1 MKKLKKI
8 LFCIVL
14 FPFSLLSQELDLFNQ
29 IETDELTQT
38 KLLPDKMIFTQK
50 FLWGEKGLTR
60 VLKISSLNKEN
71 RQKELKLRRAMLK
84 THQFIGFLTLGG
96 MIYQGILGGK
106 LYNGDY
112 SLYEKHKK
120 IGELSTIGYF
130 TGAGLSLFTP
140 PPLVNKKVKGFN
152 SIKAHKILA
161 MIHFP
166 AMVSTNIYKKKN
178 KKIHKYSAYT
188 AFASYA
194 TAIIVFKF

>member
-1 MKKLKKI
+1 MLKKSIYILLI
-8 LFCIVL
+8 LFPISV
-14 FPFSLLSQELDLFNQ
+14 LSQELDLFNQ
-29 IETDELTQT
+29 IETDDLKQS
-38 KLLPDKMIFTQK
+38 KLLPDKMIFTQR
-50 FLWGEKGLTR
+50 FLWGENGLAR
-60 VLKISSLNKEN
+60 VLKISSLNIEN
-71 RQKELKLRRAMLK
+71 REKELKLRRAMLK
-84 THQFIGFLTLGG
+84 THQYIGFITLGG

-112 SLYEKHKK
+112 SVYDKHKK
-120 IGELSTIGYF
+120 IGELSTIAYF

-166 AMVSTNIYKKKN
+166 AMVSTNVFKKKN

>member
-1 MKKLKKI
+1 
-8 LFCIVL
+8 
-14 FPFSLLSQELDLFNQ
+14 
-29 IETDELTQT
+29 
-38 KLLPDKMIFTQK
+38 
-50 FLWGEKGLTR
+50 
-60 VLKISSLNKEN
+60 
-71 RQKELKLRRAMLK
+71 MLK

-120 IGELSTIGYF
+120 IGELSNIGYF

-178 KKIHKYSAYT
+178 I
-188 AFASYA
+188 
-194 TAIIVFKF
+194 

>member
-1 MKKLKKI
+1 MLKKSLCYLI
-8 LFCIVL
+8 LI
-14 FPFSLLSQELDLFNQ
+14 PFSVISQEIDLFNQ
-29 IETDELTQT
+29 IETDDLKQS
-38 KLLPDKMIFTQK
+38 KLLPDKMVFTQR
-50 FLWGEKGLTR
+50 FLWGEKGLAR
-60 VLKISSLNKEN
+60 VLKISTLNIKN
-71 RQKELKLRRAMLK
+71 RERELKLRRAMLK
-84 THQFIGFLTLGG
+84 THQYIGFITLGG

-112 SLYEKHKK
+112 SVYDKHKK
-120 IGELSTIGYF
+120 IGELSTIAYF

-140 PPLVNKKVKGFN
+140 PPLINKKIKGFN

-166 AMVSTNIYKKKN
+166 AMVSTNVFKKKN

-188 AFASYA
+188 AFVSYA

>member
-1 MKKLKKI
+1 MLKKGLYYLI
-8 LFCIVL
+8 LI
-14 FPFSLLSQELDLFNQ
+14 PFSIFSQELDLFNE
-29 IETDELTQT
+29 IETDELTES
-38 KLLPDKMIFTQK
+38 KLLPNKMIFTQR
-50 FLWGEKGLTR
+50 FLWGENGLVR
-60 VLKISSLNKEN
+60 VLKVSPLNIKN
-71 RQKELKLRRAMLK
+71 REKELKLRRAMLK
-84 THQFIGFLTLGG
+84 THQYIGFITLGG

-112 SLYEKHKK
+112 SVYDKHKK
-120 IGELSTIGYF
+120 VGELSKISYF

-140 PPLVNKKVKGFN
+140 PPLINKKVKGFN
-152 SIKAHKILA
+152 SIKAHKVLA

-166 AMVSTNIYKKKN
+166 AMVSTSIFKNKN

>member
-1 MKKLKKI
+1 MLKKS
-8 LFCIVL
+8 LFYLIII
-14 FPFSLLSQELDLFNQ
+14 PFSVISQELDLFNQ
-29 IETDELTQT
+29 IETDELKQS
-38 KLLPDKMIFTQK
+38 KLLPDKMVFTQR
-50 FLWGEKGLTR
+50 FLWGEKGLAR
-60 VLKISSLNKEN
+60 VLKISTLNIKN
-71 RQKELKLRRAMLK
+71 REMELRLRRAMLK
-84 THQFIGFLTLGG
+84 THQYIGFITLGG

-112 SLYEKHKK
+112 SVYDKHKK
-120 IGELSTIGYF
+120 IGELSTIAYF

-140 PPLVNKKVKGFN
+140 PPLINKKIKGFN

-166 AMVSTNIYKKKN
+166 AMVSTTIFKNKN

-194 TAIIVFKF
+194 TAVIVFKF

>member
-1 MKKLKKI
+1 MLKKSIYILLI
-8 LFCIVL
+8 LFPISV
-14 FPFSLLSQELDLFNQ
+14 LSQELDLFNQ
-29 IETDELTQT
+29 IETDELKQS
-38 KLLPDKMIFTQK
+38 KLLPDKMIFTQR
-50 FLWGEKGLTR
+50 FLWGEKGLAR
-60 VLKISSLNKEN
+60 VLKISSLNIEN
-71 RQKELKLRRAMLK
+71 REKELKLRRAMLK
-84 THQFIGFLTLGG
+84 THQYIGFITLGG

-112 SLYEKHKK
+112 SVYDKHKK
-120 IGELSTIGYF
+120 IGELSTIAYF

-166 AMVSTNIYKKKN
+166 AMVSTNVFKKKN

>member
-1 MKKLKKI
+1 MLKKSVCYLI
-8 LFCIVL
+8 LI
-14 FPFSLLSQELDLFNQ
+14 PFSVISQEIDLFNQ
-29 IETDELTQT
+29 IETDDLKQS
-38 KLLPDKMIFTQK
+38 KLLPDKMVFTQR
-50 FLWGEKGLTR
+50 FLWGEKGLAR
-60 VLKISSLNKEN
+60 VLKISTLNIKN
-71 RQKELKLRRAMLK
+71 RERELKLRRAMLK
-84 THQFIGFLTLGG
+84 THQYIGFITLGG

-112 SLYEKHKK
+112 SVYDKHKK
-120 IGELSTIGYF
+120 IGELSTIAYF

-140 PPLVNKKVKGFN
+140 PPLINKKIKGFN

-166 AMVSTNIYKKKN
+166 AMVSTNVFKKKN